1 MAWYHNLVNVFR
13 RGRIERDIDREL
25 SFHLA
30 ERADQLQAGGLSRD
44 EAVRDARRRFGNVT
58 AQKERT
64 RDMDVAGWLE
74 ALLRNLRYSVRTL
87 AKTPAFTGTVVLTL
101 MLGIGASSAVFSAVD
116 AILLRPLPFPQG
128 DELMDLRQLNPK
140 EPESFVAP
148 VRLQDWKRMN
158 TTFQAISGYYAE
170 DDSELSGELPEKF
183 KREKVAPGYL
193 QVLGVS
199 PALGRDF
206 SLEEERF
213 GGPNAVLISDRLW
226 RRRFGA
232 DPAALGKV
240 LRLGEYHYTIIGVM
254 PPSFGFPDREVDLWS
269 ADPPDAPYAQSR
281 ESTWFTVI
289 GRLRAGVT
297 LAQAQ
302 ADLTEV
308 QANLGRA
315 YPKTDGELSVAVRP
329 LKEVKVG
336 ATSKS
341 LWILFGSV
349 SLLLLI
355 ACTNIA
361 ALLLARAAQRQNEIS
376 IRFSIGAT
384 RASVVAQL
392 MTEVGV
398 LALAGG
404 SLGLLLAAGAS
415 KVFRALAADLP
426 RVEEIRLDFRIV
438 GFSLICVVAVT
449 FLSGLLP
456 AIRSTR
462 QDIAGYLAQGS
473 RSQVSGRHPLQL
485 ALVAMQVALAV
496 TLLTGAGL
504 LLRSFQALGRVSPGF
519 TTSHILTFQISA
531 AWGETSDMKALS
543 QRTDRVLESLDA
555 VPGIEAAASSLSLP
569 GVPAKY
575 QPDLTLLEGSVDGDQ
590 KISAESR
597 FVSQSYFETMQ
608 IPLIAGE
615 LCRRDPNSPS
625 ALVNR
630 SFANT
635 ILVGSPVIGRHL
647 KWSSYPNM
655 PPATICGIVGDA
667 REEGID
673 HPPVPTVYW
682 CQSAAQPGTHF
693 LIRTHLEPMS
703 MAETLR
709 RKIGEIEP
717 ARSVYDITPLDE
729 RLDGAFAENRLRAI
743 LLASFAVTAL
753 LLACV
758 GLYGTLSYVVGVRRR
773 EVGLRL
779 ALGAARRRILT
790 HFLIQGLGVSTVGA
804 VVGLGLA
811 AAFARALAGMLYGV
825 SASDPATLAGVVLLM
840 LGVAAVASL
849 LPAVRAA
856 RLDPMQVL
864 RDQ

>member
-1 MAWYHNLVNVFR
+1 MAWYDNLVNVFR

-30 ERADQLQAGGLSRD
+30 ERADQLEAGGLSRD

-74 ALLRNLRYSVRTL
+74 ALLRNLRYSMRTL
-87 AKTPAFTGTVVLTL
+87 AEVPAFTATVVVTL

-170 DDSELSGELPEKF
+170 DDSELSGELPEKL

-289 GRLRAGVT
+289 GRLKAGVT

-336 ATSKS
+336 ATGKS

-496 TLLTGAGL
+496 TL
-504 LLRSFQALGRVSPGF
+504 RGR
-519 TTSHILTFQISA
+519 T
-531 AWGETSDMKALS
+531 
-543 QRTDRVLESLDA
+543 
-555 VPGIEAAASSLSLP
+555 AAAQFSGAWASFP
-569 GVPAKY
+569 GV
-575 QPDLTLLEGSVDGDQ
+575 
-590 KISAESR
+590 
-597 FVSQSYFETMQ
+597 
-608 IPLIAGE
+608 
-615 LCRRDPNSPS
+615 
-625 ALVNR
+625 
-630 SFANT
+630 
-635 ILVGSPVIGRHL
+635 H
-647 KWSSYPNM
+647 
-655 PPATICGIVGDA
+655 
-667 REEGID
+667 
-673 HPPVPTVYW
+673 H
-682 CQSAAQPGTHF
+682 
-693 LIRTHLEPMS
+693 
-703 MAETLR
+703 
-709 RKIGEIEP
+709 
-717 ARSVYDITPLDE
+717 
-729 RLDGAFAENRLRAI
+729 
-743 LLASFAVTAL
+743 
-753 LLACV
+753 
-758 GLYGTLSYVVGVRRR
+758 
-773 EVGLRL
+773 
-779 ALGAARRRILT
+779 
-790 HFLIQGLGVSTVGA
+790 
-804 VVGLGLA
+804 
-811 AAFARALAGMLYGV
+811 
-825 SASDPATLAGVVLLM
+825 
-840 LGVAAVASL
+840 
-849 LPAVRAA
+849 
-856 RLDPMQVL
+856 
-864 RDQ
+864 